1 MSNINNINNNFIIP
15 QVEIS
20 KTEDEED
27 EKNISKRLSISSTES
42 YKKLKLPREKEAILK
57 KINNKN
63 EKNENY
69 ENRIIELRAQISYL
83 NSQLKLVKDENK
95 SLKDEFDLVNYEKIN
110 LEKLREK
117 DKIMYEEKYNDL
129 KERYNIENEKYEDMS
144 KKMREHTNKV
154 NKYNIINNEFNDL
167 KEENKYLSESNIEL
181 NNTINLLQKENI
193 LINQKKRR
201 NSGRY
206 K

>member
-1 MSNINNINNNFIIP
+1 MSNINNINSNFIIP

-69 ENRIIELRAQISYL
+69 ENRITELRAQISYL

-117 DKIMYEEKYNDL
+117 DKIMYDEKYNDL

-144 KKMREHTNKV
+144 EG
-154 NKYNIINNEFNDL
+154 I
-167 KEENKYLSESNIEL
+167 
-181 NNTINLLQKENI
+181 
-193 LINQKKRR
+193 
-201 NSGRY
+201 Y